1 MYCIL
6 LRPAEYGK
14 IRKVF
19 LFFHGISMLPET
31 KIMYGVI
38 KEIVKEEDIQFL
50 AENESEM
57 EISSENQKWRSGAKM
72 IDREN
77 RSAYD
82 KKH

>member
-1 MYCIL
+1 MNKMAHL
-6 LRPAEYGK
+6 TNK
-14 IRKVF
+14 
-19 LFFHGISMLPET
+19 
-31 KIMYGVI
+31 
-38 KEIVKEEDIQFL
+38 
-50 AENESEM
+50 ENESEM

>member
-1 MYCIL
+1 
-6 LRPAEYGK
+6 
-14 IRKVF
+14 
-19 LFFHGISMLPET
+19 
-31 KIMYGVI
+31 
-38 KEIVKEEDIQFL
+38 
-50 AENESEM
+50 M